1 MFVPWEPPRGGRHSL
16 VREPGKKWKG
26 SYLVPS
32 GGKTYLMPYGWTSQ
46 CPDTAPAAPDL
57 GIPASTDIPAV
68 DQASV
73 DMIYALPENQRH
85 DLVERIK
92 SRGGLRQLSS
102 MREQGMGNHA
112 YDLIT
117 L

>member
-1 MFVPWEPPRGGRHSL
+1 MERIVSGSVRWED
-16 VREPGKKWKG
+16 VFNAIWMDFE
-26 SYLVPS
+26 
-32 GGKTYLMPYGWTSQ
+32 

-57 GIPASTDIPAV
+57 DIPAV

-85 DLVERIK
+85 DLVERIE

>member
-1 MFVPWEPPRGGRHSL
+1 
-16 VREPGKKWKG
+16 
-26 SYLVPS
+26 
-32 GGKTYLMPYGWTSQ
+32 
-46 CPDTAPAAPDL
+46 
-57 GIPASTDIPAV
+57 
-68 DQASV
+68 
-73 DMIYALPENQRH
+73 MIYALPENQRH